1 MADPVTAAGGMAWS
15 FGGASVRGA
24 AHIRRGQPNQ
34 DAIGWLPPAAA
45 AQGAESFAAAVS
57 DGHGAAAYYRSE
69 VGARLAV
76 ETAKAVLGRFLEA
89 PDPTGDARVVAA
101 EVLAGWRAA
110 VMQDLAGNPIEDD
123 WVDSE
128 QERLLPYGAT
138 LAAVAVR
145 PDRLI
150 ALQIGDGDMLFGY
163 PDGKIERPL
172 ASDQGLV
179 GEQTYS
185 LCLDDAA
192 DRFRARLYRRIEGQP
207 WPDFVMLSTDG
218 VSKSFADEKA
228 FQSIARDYRASVRKM
243 GLRSVLAQLETWLSD
258 VTQRGSGDDV
268 TLCLAI
274 GAPAAPGEMNEGA
287 EDVPETWV

>member
-1 MADPVTAAGGMAWS
+1 MADQVTTAVGNAWS

-34 DAIGWLPPAAA
+34 DAIGWLPATIT
-45 AQGAESFAAAVS
+45 QGVRSFAAAVS
-57 DGHGAAAYYRSE
+57 DGHGAAPYYRSD

-76 ETAKAVLGRFLEA
+76 EAAKTVLGRFLEA
-89 PDPTGDARVVAA
+89 PDPPADPRAVAA
-101 EVLAGWRAA
+101 EILAGWRAA
-110 VMQDLAGNPIEDD
+110 VMQDLAGNPIDAD
-123 WVDSE
+123 WIDSE

-150 ALQIGDGDMLFGY
+150 AVQVGDGDMLLGY
-163 PDGKIERPL
+163 PDGRLERPL
-172 ASDQGLV
+172 PSDQGLI

-185 LCLDDAA
+185 LCLDDAIE
-192 DRFRARLYRRIEGQP
+192 RFRVRLYQCVQGQP

-218 VSKSFADEKA
+218 VAKSFADEKA
-228 FQSIARDYRASVRKM
+228 FQSIARDYRASVRRM
-243 GLRSVLAQLETWLSD
+243 GLGSVLAQLETWLND

-268 TLCLAI
+268 TLYLAV
-274 GAPAAPGEMNEGA
+274 GTPATAAEMREGA
-287 EDVPETWV
+287 EEVPETWV